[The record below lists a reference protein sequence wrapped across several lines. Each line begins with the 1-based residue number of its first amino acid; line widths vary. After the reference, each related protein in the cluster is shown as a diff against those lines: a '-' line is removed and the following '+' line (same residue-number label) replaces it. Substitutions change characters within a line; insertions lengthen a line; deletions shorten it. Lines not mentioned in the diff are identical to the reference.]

1 MGQVI
6 NSIHDRLS
14 DIRENMVKKSEMKVM
29 MTSILEVMKKDERRN
44 YNGH

>member
-6 NSIHDRLS
+6 KSFHDRLS

-29 MTSILEVMKKDERRN
+29 MTSILEVMKKD
-44 YNGH
+44 

>member
-14 DIRENMVKKSEMKVM
+14 DNRENMVKKSEMKVM
-29 MTSILEVMKKDERRN
+29 MTSILEVMKKD
-44 YNGH
+44 